1 MRRWLE
7 AARTAPER
15 RPSKSKDRPG
25 AKPQRPEVKLT
36 GPERAELYIVLLGTG
51 LRVGELA
58 KLRVRDI
65 RLDTR
70 VPGIDLPAKVGKNKK
85 KNVFLPLRRDLVEL
99 LRPRVEG
106 RKPTDP
112 VFHVPSS
119 LIARFNADCKR
130 AGIPKRDDRDKTV
143 DIHSFRKTFNT
154 WLAGAG
160 VAPQVA
166 QELMR
171 HEDIDLT
178 MGAYTDTA
186 LFDLSDA
193 VEQLPLMQFMME
205 CTGAH
210 PGTTM
215 STDVHSNEEG
225 ECERVAS

>member
-1 MRRWLE
+1 
-7 AARTAPER
+7 
-15 RPSKSKDRPG
+15 
-25 AKPQRPEVKLT
+25 
-36 GPERAELYIVLLGTG
+36 
-51 LRVGELA
+51 
-58 KLRVRDI
+58 
-65 RLDTR
+65 
-70 VPGIDLPAKVGKNKK
+70 
-85 KNVFLPLRRDLVEL
+85 RDLVEL

-143 DIHSFRKTFNT
+143 DIHSLRKTFNT

-160 VAPQVA
+160 VAPRVA

-193 VEQLPLMQFMME
+193 VEQLPLMQFMMQWSD
-205 CTGAH
+205 AH
-210 PGTTM
+210 PGTTE
-215 STDVHSNEEG
+215 STDVHLDDRG
-225 ECERVAS
+225 EPGRAAS